1 LAKGESEF
9 IHPKVSGIGNRAP
22 EIMSNTSE
30 VLPTSDYSLDSYTE
44 CKKADIS
51 KEQEQETGELKPGNN
66 KIFWSLA
73 CDW

>member
-1 LAKGESEF
+1 M
-9 IHPKVSGIGNRAP
+9 I
-22 EIMSNTSE
+22 NTSE